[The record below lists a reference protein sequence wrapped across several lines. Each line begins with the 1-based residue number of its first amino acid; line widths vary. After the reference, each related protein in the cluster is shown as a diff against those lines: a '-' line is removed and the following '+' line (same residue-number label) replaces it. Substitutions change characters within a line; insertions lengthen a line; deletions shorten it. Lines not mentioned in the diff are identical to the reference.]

1 MLELPG
7 VTLCCID
14 TANHALAV
22 RALRLSGAQARFGRT
37 LLVSDREVNEPGIET
52 DIIPALTSREDYSLF
67 VLKSLASRIDT
78 SHVLLVQWDG
88 YVLNAAAWRE
98 EFFAAD
104 YIGAQWFWHDDGMRV
119 GNGGFSLRSRK
130 LLRALQDPRIV
141 LTDAEDITI
150 CRAFR
155 PLLEREHGIRFA
167 SEATADAFAYEAAYP
182 VGKPFGFHG
191 LFNFCRVVPPDE
203 LTALIATFSPA
214 IARSQQLLQ
223 LGRNCIAMGL
233 WRPASAI
240 FRRILDELPGQA
252 EAAAGLATATA
263 NASLAPTAGRNDP
276 CPCGSGK
283 RFKNCH
289 GAIAPDARAS
299 SQPESPAA
307 QQVQR
312 LKKALALHEKGDSA
326 GAEALYRD
334 VLATEPEHPVA
345 QHFLGVIHY
354 QRGEL
359 ASALPLLE
367 RSVAASPNEPEF
379 SNNLGLALAAADRE
393 SDAIAAY
400 RSALAIAPDRALTWN
415 NLGLGLQAVNDLHGA
430 LDAFRRAIAVNPD
443 FAHAHWNLA
452 LALLL
457 DGQYAAGW
465 REYDWRLVLSEL
477 GRGRHVYRGMA
488 WDGRAPAGKT
498 LLLYAEQ
505 GLGDAIQFARYA
517 TLLADAGAST
527 IIHCVDPLAPLLAS
541 VPGVGAVAGNDAPL
555 PPYDAHFPLL
565 SLPRI
570 FETTVETIPA
580 APSYMSV
587 SRAHRAAA
595 QARIDPRRA
604 KLNVGLAWAGSPEHS
619 NDRNRS
625 CPLTALEP
633 LLALPNTAWFSLQQ
647 GERGRDLDGLADP
660 EGVVALPPGTP
671 LVDTAALISELDLVI
686 SVDTSIAHLAGAL
699 GKRCWLMLP
708 FAPDWRWLLTRGDTP
723 WYPATKLYR
732 QSSPRD
738 WPSVVTRLAADL
750 RALEA

>member
-1 MLELPG
+1 MTRSR
-7 VTLCCID
+7 TLGCSARTRRTPARC
-14 TANHALAV
+14 AHARASWRHALLHRHRESRAGGAGAAAV
-22 RALRLSGAQARFGRT
+22 RRASIRFGRT
-37 LLVSDREVNEPGIET
+37 LLVTDREVNEPGIEVGHHSAAEFT
-52 DIIPALTSREDYSLF
+52 RRLF
-67 VLKSLASRIDT
+67 AVRAEVACSRIDT
-78 SHVLLVQWDG
+78 SHVLAGAVGRLRAQSRRVARG
-88 YVLNAAAWRE
+88 VLRLRTTSARNGSGTTTACASATAA
-98 EFFAAD
+98 
-104 YIGAQWFWHDDGMRV
+104 
-119 GNGGFSLRSRK
+119 SRCG
-130 LLRALQDPRIV
+130 RASCCDALQDPRIV

-182 VGKPFGFHG
+182 VGMPFGFHG

-223 LGRNCIAMGL
+223 LGRNCIAIGL

-299 SQPESPAA
+299 VATRIPAPRSRSSGSRRRLRCTRRATAPARRRSIAKCLPPSPTT
-307 QQVQR
+307 R
-312 LKKALALHEKGDSA
+312 WRS
-326 GAEALYRD
+326 
-334 VLATEPEHPVA
+334 
-345 QHFLGVIHY
+345 ISW
-354 QRGEL
+354 
-359 ASALPLLE
+359 AS
-367 RSVAASPNEPEF
+367 STINAASSRRRCRCSSVRSRRRPTSRSSTTISGSRSPQ
-379 SNNLGLALAAADRE
+379 R
-393 SDAIAAY
+393 IANPT
-400 RSALAIAPDRALTWN
+400 RSPPIARRSRSRPITRWPGTIS
-415 NLGLGLQAVNDLHGA
+415 GSRLQSVNDVHGA
-430 LDAFRRAIAVNPD
+430 LDAFRRAIAAEARLRPRALEPRAGAPARRTVRRR
-443 FAHAHWNLA
+443 LA
-452 LALLL
+452 RVRLATGSVRARPRTARVSGL
-457 DGQYAAGW
+457 
-465 REYDWRLVLSEL
+465 
-477 GRGRHVYRGMA
+477 A

-587 SRAHRAAA
+587 LARPPRSRAGAHRSAAREA
-595 QARIDPRRA
+595 ECGTG
-604 KLNVGLAWAGSPEHS
+604 VG
-619 NDRNRS
+619 
-625 CPLTALEP
+625 
-633 LLALPNTAWFSLQQ
+633 
-647 GERGRDLDGLADP
+647 
-660 EGVVALPPGTP
+660 
-671 LVDTAALISELDLVI
+671 
-686 SVDTSIAHLAGAL
+686 
-699 GKRCWLMLP
+699 
-708 FAPDWRWLLTRGDTP
+708 
-723 WYPATKLYR
+723 R
-732 QSSPRD
+732 QSGSTATTATGPV
-738 WPSVVTRLAADL
+738 P
-750 RALEA
+750 